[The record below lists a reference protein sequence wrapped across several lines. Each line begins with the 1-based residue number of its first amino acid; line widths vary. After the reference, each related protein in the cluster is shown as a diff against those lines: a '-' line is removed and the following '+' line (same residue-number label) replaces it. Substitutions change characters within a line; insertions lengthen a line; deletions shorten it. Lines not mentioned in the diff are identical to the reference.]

1 MNADRDEKTPMALA
15 EAAQCCG
22 MFFGEVP
29 ETPCLNCPLLVE
41 RHVRAAGAP
50 APASRTAQNQR
61 REELLRH
68 ARAM

>member
-1 MNADRDEKTPMALA
+1 MNGEHEAETAPMALA
-15 EAAQCCG
+15 EAAECCG

-41 RHVRAAGAP
+41 R
-50 APASRTAQNQR
+50 R
-61 REELLRH
+61 REQLLRH